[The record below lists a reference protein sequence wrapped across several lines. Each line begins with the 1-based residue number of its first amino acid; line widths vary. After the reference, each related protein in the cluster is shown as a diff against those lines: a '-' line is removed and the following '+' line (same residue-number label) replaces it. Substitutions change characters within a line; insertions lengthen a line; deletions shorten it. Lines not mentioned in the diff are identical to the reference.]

1 MIRTLAAT
9 TVAVLLGAAAVAA
22 LYWSFL
28 NTPEST
34 LAALALSA
42 LIAVAAVALAAITV
56 NVLLLAWTEGRLSP
70 RLIRRAVR
78 QAAAGV
84 LPLLF
89 VAAVWWIVLRA
100 EGWLEL
106 HSGEISAWFIA
117 QFGWADVTWLFR
129 TAAWAGLWLRW
140 AVAPFAALVWWRQI
154 LGGAWWPS
162 RSALRDA
169 LHPLQMLTATAIV
182 LALVWA
188 PWTQVVPWR
197 PQAIA
202 PGTSELLFVGAKL
215 ALVVVLG
222 ALASTLLAR
231 TASTAR
237 PASSR
242 PGPTPV

>member
-1 MIRTLAAT
+1 VIRTLAAT

-34 LAALALSA
+34 LAALSLSA
-42 LIAVAAVALAAITV
+42 LLAVAAVALAAITV
-56 NVLLLAWTEGRLSP
+56 NVLLLAWTEGQLSP

-100 EGWLEL
+100 EGWLQL
-106 HSGEISAWFIA
+106 HVGEISAWFIA

-129 TAAWAGLWLRW
+129 AAAWAGQWLRW
-140 AVAPFAALVWWRQI
+140 VVAPFAALVWWRQI
-154 LGGAWWPS
+154 LGGAWRPS
-162 RSALRDA
+162 RAALRDA
-169 LHPLQMLTATAIV
+169 LHPLHVLTATAIV

-215 ALVVVLG
+215 AVVVVLG

-242 PGPTPV
+242 RGPTLV

>member
-9 TVAVLLGAAAVAA
+9 TVAILVGAAVVAA
-22 LYWSFL
+22 LYWGFL

-34 LAALALSA
+34 VAALALSA
-42 LIAVAAVALAAITV
+42 LLAVAALALAAITI
-56 NVLLLAWTEGRLSP
+56 NVVLLAWTEGRLSP
-70 RLIRRAVR
+70 RLVRRAVR

-84 LPLLF
+84 LPILF
-89 VAAVWWIVLRA
+89 VAAVWWVVLRA
-100 EGWLEL
+100 EGWVQL

-117 QFGWADVTWLFR
+117 EFDWADVTWLFR
-129 TAAWAGLWLRW
+129 AAAWASLWLRW
-140 AVAPFAALVWWRQI
+140 VVAPFAALVWWRQI
-154 LGGAWWPS
+154 LGGLWRPS
-162 RSALRDA
+162 RAALRDA
-169 LHPLQMLTATAIV
+169 VHPLHVLAATAIV
-182 LALVWA
+182 GVLVWA

-242 PGPTPV
+242 PGPTHV